1 MKIQEILAT
10 QIFDSRGE
18 PTVGCTLILDNG
30 AYVTSEVPSGRSTSA
45 FTAVELRDGGSRFCG
60 RGVAKAVANIQD
72 VIAPALI
79 GRAPSVV
86 EMDMKMVQLDDTEN
100 KAKLGA
106 NATLAVSIAV
116 LKAQALVEGLEVYEL
131 VAHLCDFE
139 RVSLPFAM
147 FNLINGGVHAHKSIP
162 IQEIMIMPVGV
173 ESFRSSIEVAAE
185 VFYKTEQML
194 KKRDMFFGVG
204 DEGGFSAPFNTEIEA
219 LDLVMQVLKELGLE
233 QQVVLALDVAATQL
247 YDPKSEVYNF
257 GDKTFNTQELID
269 YYTTLSNQYP
279 LYSIED
285 GITETDWKGWQELTK
300 QLGEKLQ
307 IVGDDLFATN
317 PARIIYG
324 IENDAANAAVIKP
337 NQVGTVTE
345 TLQSIKLCRD
355 YDMNVIVSHR
365 SGETN
370 DHFIVDIAVG
380 TSAGQIKAGGLM
392 RGERIG
398 KYNKLLCVE
407 EELMDAMLGF

>member
-1 MKIQEILAT
+1 MKIEQIIAT
-10 QIFDSRGE
+10 QIFDARGE
-18 PTVGCTLILDNG
+18 PTIGCTIILNNG
-30 AYVTSEVPSGRSTSA
+30 AYVTSEVPSGKSKSSFA
-45 FTAVELRDGGSRFCG
+45 AVELRDGDARFCG
-60 RGVAKAVANIQD
+60 MGVSKAIVNIND
-72 VIAPALI
+72 IIAPALI
-79 GRAPSVV
+79 GRIPSVV
-86 EMDMKMVQLDDTEN
+86 EMDMKMVELDDTEN
-100 KAKLGA
+100 KSKLGA

-116 LKAQALVEGLEVYEL
+116 LKAQALVQELEVYEL
-131 VAHLCDFE
+131 IAHLCDFE

-147 FNLINGGVHAHKSIP
+147 FNLINGGVHAHKSIA
-162 IQEIMIMPVGV
+162 IQECMIMPVGV
-173 ESFRSSIEVAAE
+173 ESFRSSIELAAE
-185 VFYKTEQML
+185 VFYKTEELL
-194 KKRDMFFGVG
+194 KKRDMFFGIG

-219 LDLVMQVLKELGLE
+219 LDLVMQALKELGVE
-233 QQVVLALDVAATQL
+233 QQVVLALDIAATQL
-247 YDPKSEVYNF
+247 YDSKTEMYSF
-257 GDKTFNTQELID
+257 GDQTFNTQELID
-269 YYTTLSNQYP
+269 YYTKLSDQYP

-285 GITETDWKGWQELTK
+285 GIVESDWKGWQQLTK

-324 IENDAANAAVIKP
+324 IENNAANAAVIKP

-345 TLQSIKLCRD
+345 ALQSIKLCRD
-355 YDMNVIVSHR
+355 YDMNVVVSHR

-370 DHFIVDIAVG
+370 DSFIVDLAVG

-398 KYNKLLCVE
+398 KYNKLLCIE